1 MFFESYA
8 VKNIVH
14 FSCCCRMHRRC
25 VKTKPFKNSPMN
37 MAEGNSFFRA
47 KYTLNAATGGVS
59 RVQRYRPQIILSK
72 RSE

>member
-1 MFFESYA
+1 
-8 VKNIVH
+8 
-14 FSCCCRMHRRC
+14 MHRRC

-59 RVQRYRPQIILSK
+59 RVQRYTSANNTPSEVSK
-72 RSE
+72 